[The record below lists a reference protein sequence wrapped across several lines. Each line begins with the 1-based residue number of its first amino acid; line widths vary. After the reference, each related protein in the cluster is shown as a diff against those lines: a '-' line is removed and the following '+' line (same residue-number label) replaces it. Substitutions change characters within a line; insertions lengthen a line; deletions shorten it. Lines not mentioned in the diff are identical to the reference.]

1 MTKSDNK
8 PILFHLITEG
18 STDRKILSAI
28 ISKILAGR
36 SHDFIEMSSTQK
48 GKRGRQAII
57 NRPDYFFKFLHHGFN
72 GKADVFVIC
81 VDNDNDKEADGI
93 GNDVKSKI
101 MELYKVFIKNNPWYS
116 EESGYINPCLVCAV
130 PVKTMDYWMMALTM
144 KFEEC
149 HRINTDLNKIS
160 LTIIKEK
167 AYGEKYVYKRKFVDD
182 AAINKKTDDIKKTES
197 INKLRCLPSFQDFEE
212 QLLYCTE

>member
-1 MTKSDNK
+1 MTKSDNE

-57 NRPDYFFKFLHHGFN
+57 N
-72 GKADVFVIC
+72 
-81 VDNDNDKEADGI
+81 
-93 GNDVKSKI
+93 
-101 MELYKVFIKNNPWYS
+101 
-116 EESGYINPCLVCAV
+116 
-130 PVKTMDYWMMALTM
+130 
-144 KFEEC
+144 
-149 HRINTDLNKIS
+149 
-160 LTIIKEK
+160 
-167 AYGEKYVYKRKFVDD
+167 KFVDD